1 MTLTQLTVIALIQG
15 ITEFLPVSSS
25 GHLILIPRLTGWQD
39 QGLLIDIAVHVGTL
53 GAVMVYLWRDIALML
68 CGVWKPA
75 QVRRNPG
82 LRLSGQLAVATIPIL
97 VVGGVVLAEAG
108 DALRSAEVVGWATL
122 GFGMLLLMSD
132 HLTVTINR
140 LEHMTWGR
148 ALLIGLAQVLALIPG
163 ASRAGVTITAARW
176 LGFERTDA
184 ARFSMLMSIPTIL
197 AAGAAG
203 AWKLAEAGTPQV
215 WGDALVAAALAFV
228 SAFVAIL
235 LMMSWLRRASFT
247 PFFWY
252 RIALG
257 AGILW
262 WVYG

>member
-1 MTLTQLTVIALIQG
+1 MTLTQLAVIALIQG

-25 GHLILIPRLTGWQD
+25 GHLVLIPSVTGWQD
-39 QGLLIDIAVHVGTL
+39 QGLMIDIAVHMGTL
-53 GAVMVYLWRDIALML
+53 GAVTVYLWRDIALML
-68 CGVWKPA
+68 RGLWKPG

-82 LRLSGQLAVATIPIL
+82 LRLIGQLVVATVPI
-97 VVGGVVLAEAG
+97 VIVGGVVLAEAG
-108 DALRSAEVVGWATL
+108 DTLRSVEVVGWATL
-122 GFGMLLLMSD
+122 AFGVLLYLSD
-132 HLTVTINR
+132 RFTVTINR

-148 ALLIGLAQVLALIPG
+148 ALLIGLAQVFALIPG

-197 AAGAAG
+197 AAGAA
-203 AWKLAEAGTPQV
+203 ASWKLAGTGTPQV
-215 WGDALVAAALAFV
+215 WGAALVAAALAFA
-228 SAFVAIL
+228 SAFVAIF
-235 LMMSWLRRASFT
+235 LMMSWLRRAGFM

-252 RIALG
+252 RMALG